1 MDAEGFDTLVA
12 THHREI
18 YRYLVRATFRASEAD
33 DLAQETFL
41 RAYRAHRALPP
52 DANAR
57 AWLFAIASNVA
68 KNHFRA
74 ESRRRRAHTGVRE
87 IRIETDGA
95 GPEGETL
102 FKQPRT
108 GRDPA
113 SAGLPPNQAP
123 PVPLRKVPPPHSKP
137 SAR

>member
-1 MDAEGFDTLVA
+1 MDAEGFDTMVA
-12 THHREI
+12 RNHREI
-18 YRYLVRATFRASEAD
+18 CRYVVRDTFRASEAD
-33 DLAQETFL
+33 DLAQEPFL

-95 GPEGETL
+95 GPEGRTL
-102 FKQPRT
+102 FKEART
-108 GRDPA
+108 VLHTLL
-113 SAGLPPNQAP
+113 AGLSLKQRLALTPRQG
-123 PVPLRKVPPPHSKP
+123 
-137 SAR
+137 ARPD